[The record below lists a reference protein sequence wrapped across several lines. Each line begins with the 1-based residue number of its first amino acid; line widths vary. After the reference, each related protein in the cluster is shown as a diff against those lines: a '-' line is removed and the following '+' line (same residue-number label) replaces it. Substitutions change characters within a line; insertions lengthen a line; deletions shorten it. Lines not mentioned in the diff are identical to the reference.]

1 MTSGLREATY
11 LYLIQEGSDS
21 KEVTLS
27 QPFEGVHL
35 PLAVCTPSVWAC
47 DVEKHLL
54 SFMDAE
60 LQLFFLLVLERLSEI
75 ALLLQNVF
83 S

>member
-35 PLAVCTPSVWAC
+35 PLAVCTA
-47 DVEKHLL
+47 VELT
-54 SFMDAE
+54 
-60 LQLFFLLVLERLSEI
+60 
-75 ALLLQNVF
+75 
-83 S
+83 